1 MKKWGLFLFDTGGFG
16 CIVTFLKGGSF
27 IVPLIM
33 LILGVY
39 LLVLDWACQKEPEEK
54 DKNWEY

>member
-1 MKKWGLFLFDTGGFG
+1 MKKWGLFLFDIGGCG

-27 IVPLIM
+27 IIYLIP

-39 LLVLDWACQKEPEEK
+39 MLVLDWSCQREPEEK